1 MNDPIVTSVIIAGV
15 GGQGIVTASDILSGA
30 LHRHGYDVKKSEIHG
45 MSQRG
50 GSVSSDIRF
59 GQRVMSPMVPVGTA
73 DYLVV
78 MDETQV
84 GPNQHMLRPGGVLIT
99 PHDAAYILESDGGS
113 DPHTEKLLNVA
124 LLGVLSVHLD
134 VPESC
139 WLDALR
145 DVLSERLHRMN
156 EEAFQKTR
164 AVEAFALIV
173 ADASTS
179 PRKPTHAKEHDQGHR

>member
-1 MNDPIVTSVIIAGV
+1 MNDPIVTSIIIAGV
-15 GGQGIVTASDILSGA
+15 GGQGIVTASDILSRA

-59 GQRVMSPMVPVGTA
+59 GKRVMSPMVPVGTA

-78 MDETQV
+78 MEETQA

-99 PHDAAYILESDGGS
+99 PRDAAYILESSDGP
-113 DPHTEKLLNVA
+113 DPRTEKLLNVA

-134 VPESC
+134 VPEAC

-145 DVLSERLHRMN
+145 DVLPERLHRMN

-164 AVEAFALIV
+164 AVEAFARIV

-179 PRKPTHAKEHDQGHR
+179 PRKPTHAQNQD